1 MSANQEV
8 RCPECDGVLGDGFIG
23 YFSGIV
29 WSENDPAGLRRLIP
43 FVFGATRFVVGSL
56 TSTPWVRSRTARKW
70 RDCGA
75 LVIPATGD

>member
-1 MSANQEV
+1 MSDKQEV
-8 RCPECDGVLGDGFIG
+8 RCPECGGVLKGGFIG

-43 FVFGATRFVVGSL
+43 FVFGATRFIIGSWG
-56 TSTPWVRSRTARKW
+56 STPWIRSRAARRC